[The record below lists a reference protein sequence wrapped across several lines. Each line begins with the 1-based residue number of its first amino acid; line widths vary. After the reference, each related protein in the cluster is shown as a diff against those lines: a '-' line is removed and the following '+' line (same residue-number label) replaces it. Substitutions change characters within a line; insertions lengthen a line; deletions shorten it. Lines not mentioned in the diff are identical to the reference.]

1 MANYLLQ
8 ETSDYLLQETGDK
21 IILDEVAAEA
31 PSIVGWRT
39 LLGVGQG

>member
-1 MANYLLQ
+1 MANAILQ

-21 IILDEVAAEA
+21 IILDELAIEGAA
-31 PSIVGWRT
+31 ITGWKT